1 MAKYRVG
8 FAGLIHDHV
17 WNEIACWKK
26 IPEAELVAVGDRN
39 QPLLDKAKQEGIQR
53 TYRSWQEMLDTEDLD
68 ILEVALDN
76 AGAVDAVEAGAEKGL
91 AVKVEKPMAARVD
104 QAERMLAAAEKAGTI
119 LMINW
124 PTTWDPA
131 IDFMLDTIKRGELGQ
146 PFYFRLRCAHNGPK
160 EIGCSRYF
168 WEWLYDAERCGA
180 GALMDYCCYAANMC
194 SYLFGLPRSVI
205 GVRAVLA
212 KEYSVPDDNA
222 TIIMQYDKL
231 FGVAEASWTEPV
243 PADQPNP
250 FCLASE
256 GNIGVAGNQVVI
268 QRLGKDTER
277 ITPPSLPEHRS
288 CGPRYL
294 LHCLETKAPVEGCS
308 SPIVGRNAQ
317 EILEAGL
324 LSSNE
329 GRRVELPLR
338 C

>member
-17 WNEIACWKK
+17 WNEIAHWKR
-26 IPEAELVAVGDRN
+26 IPDAELVAAGDRN
-39 QPLLDKAKQEGIQR
+39 QPLLLKAEQEGIQR
-53 TYRSWQEMLDTEDLD
+53 MYGSWQEMLDTEDLNV
-68 ILEVALDN
+68 LEVALDN
-76 AGAVDAVEAGAEKGL
+76 AGAVDVVEAGAARGL
-91 AVKVEKPMAARVD
+91 AVKVEKPMAARLD
-104 QAERMLAAAEKAGTI
+104 QAERMLAAAQKAGTI

-124 PTTWDPA
+124 PTTWNPA
-131 IDFMLDTIKRGELGQ
+131 DDFVLTMIKRGDLGQ

-180 GALMDYCCYAANMC
+180 GALMDYCCYGANMC
-194 SYLFGLPRSVI
+194 SYLFGLPKSVV

-212 KEYSVPDDNA
+212 KEYPVPDDNA

-231 FGVAEASWTEPV
+231 FGVSEASWTEPV
-243 PADQPNP
+243 AAGQPNP

-256 GNIGVAGNQVVI
+256 GNIGVVGDEVVI
-268 QRLGKDTER
+268 QRRGKDAER
-277 ITPPSLPEHRS
+277 ITPPALPEHRS

-294 LHCLETKAPVEGCS
+294 LHCLKTGALVEGPS
-308 SPIVGRNAQ
+308 DPSVGRNAQ

-324 LSSNE
+324 LSTNE
-329 GRRVELPLR
+329 GRRIELPLPS
-338 C
+338 